1 MRTNDEKTTIGLVQI
16 NNSFSGQS
24 YLPYS
29 VGMLQAYALKHMQN
43 ADRYHFLL
51 PLYRR
56 IPVDEAVDQL
66 KAAKVVC
73 FSLYVW
79 NIRVSLEIAKRL
91 KARWPEKITVF
102 GGPQVPKRIVDFM
115 SQNPFIDIACHGEGE
130 RIFLAV
136 LENLDRSRWGEIP
149 SITYRKDGSLVNT
162 PKIDR
167 IKDLAD
173 VPSPYLE
180 GVFES
185 LISANPS
192 ERWIALWETNRG
204 CPFSCTFC
212 DWGSAVASKVH
223 TFEME
228 RLLQEVDWFAER
240 EIEYVFCADA
250 NFGILKRDVDIARY
264 VAQVKKQR
272 GFPHALSVQNTK
284 NATERAYET
293 QAILAGA
300 GLNKGVAISVQSGD
314 PTTLKAIK
322 RDNISLDTYAELQ
335 RRFTR
340 DRVETYSDMILA
352 LPAES
357 YDSFVD
363 GVANLIEGGQHNRIQ
378 FNNLSIL
385 PNAEMGDPEYQKKY
399 GMETVVSKV
408 VNIHGAVEDEEVYEE
423 QVLVIAT
430 DSMPREEWVRAR
442 AFCWMVAFL
451 YFDKVFQ
458 IPLSVLRE
466 CCGLGYREVL
476 ELFTEGNLDD
486 FPVLSELREFFRNEA
501 RKIQDGGIEYVH
513 SKEWLNICWPADE
526 YILIKLCAED
536 KLETFYQE
544 AKDLLERFLPSK
556 FLELPPQLLQESIRL
571 NNSLIKRPFQ
581 SENLEIKLSYNL
593 WEFYWSVLLG
603 TPVPLENRESA
614 YLVDRTSVTWSS
626 WNDWCREVI
635 WYGNKKGAYLYG
647 NNLVERQLE
656 GHF

>member
-1 MRTNDEKTTIGLVQI
+1 
-16 NNSFSGQS
+16 
-24 YLPYS
+24 
-29 VGMLQAYALKHMQN
+29 
-43 ADRYHFLL
+43 
-51 PLYRR
+51 
-56 IPVDEAVDQL
+56 
-66 KAAKVVC
+66 
-73 FSLYVW
+73 
-79 NIRVSLEIAKRL
+79 
-91 KARWPEKITVF
+91 
-102 GGPQVPKRIVDFM
+102 
-115 SQNPFIDIACHGEGE
+115 
-130 RIFLAV
+130 
-136 LENLDRSRWGEIP
+136 
-149 SITYRKDGSLVNT
+149 
-162 PKIDR
+162 
-167 IKDLAD
+167 
-173 VPSPYLE
+173 
-180 GVFES
+180 
-185 LISANPS
+185 
-192 ERWIALWETNRG
+192 
-204 CPFSCTFC
+204 
-212 DWGSAVASKVH
+212 
-223 TFEME
+223 
-228 RLLQEVDWFAER
+228 
-240 EIEYVFCADA
+240 
-250 NFGILKRDVDIARY
+250 
-264 VAQVKKQR
+264 
-272 GFPHALSVQNTK
+272 
-284 NATERAYET
+284 
-293 QAILAGA
+293 
-300 GLNKGVAISVQSGD
+300 
-314 PTTLKAIK
+314 
-322 RDNISLDTYAELQ
+322 
-335 RRFTR
+335 
-340 DRVETYSDMILA
+340 
-352 LPAES
+352 
-357 YDSFVD
+357 
-363 GVANLIEGGQHNRIQ
+363 
-378 FNNLSIL
+378 
-385 PNAEMGDPEYQKKY
+385 MGDPEYQKKY

-526 YILIKLCAED
+526 YILIKLCAEH

-593 WEFYWSVLLG
+593 WEFYRSVLLG